1 MATDTPQKQT
11 DTTPAEAPKAAAPAK
26 AATPAK
32 PAQAKRKPASRAKT
46 ASKSRTRSTAS
57 SASRSRTTS
66 RSRTR
71 KPAARTTR
79 TETATATAPRTQAKA
94 LNGGQEFVAGL
105 IEAQERSVTAF
116 VDYQTRAAEL
126 SRIPGA
132 TAIAG
137 AQAQVLRGVTD
148 AYVSAARALLR

>member
-32 PAQAKRKPASRAKT
+32 PAQTKRKPASRAKT
-46 ASKSRTRSTAS
+46 ASKSRSRSTAS
-57 SASRSRTTS
+57 TSRSRTTS
-66 RSRTR
+66 KSRTR
-71 KPAARTTR
+71 RPAARTTR
-79 TETATATAPRTQAKA
+79 TDTATATAPRAQAKA

-148 AYVSAARALLR
+148 AYVSAARAFLR

>member
-1 MATDTPQKQT
+1 MATDTTQKQT

-26 AATPAK
+26 AATPTK
-32 PAQAKRKPASRAKT
+32 RTQAKRKPASRAKT

-57 SASRSRTTS
+57 TS
-66 RSRTR
+66 RSRTSSKSR
-71 KPAARTTR
+71 TRRPAARTTR
-79 TETATATAPRTQAKA
+79 TETATATAPRAQAKA

-105 IEAQERSVTAF
+105 IDAQERSVTAF

>member
-57 SASRSRTTS
+57 TSRSRTTS
-66 RSRTR
+66 KSRTR
-71 KPAARTTR
+71 RPAARTAR

>member
-46 ASKSRTRSTAS
+46 ASKSRSRSKAS
-57 SASRSRTTS
+57 TSRSRTTS
-66 RSRTR
+66 KSRTR
-71 KPAARTTR
+71 RPAARTTR
-79 TETATATAPRTQAKA
+79 TDTATATAPRIQAKA
-94 LNGGQEFVAGL
+94 VNGGQEFVAGL

>member
-1 MATDTPQKQT
+1 MATDTAQNQT

-32 PAQAKRKPASRAKT
+32 RAQTRRKPASRAKT
-46 ASKSRTRSTAS
+46 ASKSRTRSTA

-148 AYVSAARALLR
+148 AYVSAARAFLR